1 MFRQPKPISLVLL
14 VVFLICATP
23 LALADSPGKM
33 TSADPQPNGA
43 ERPAVFTRWARVVH
57 PSWTYDAPSGNQAA
71 ALDDWDTWLS
81 IKDSTS
87 VGGQTWYRTSRGTWV
102 SANDVRIMG
111 SSEFQ
116 GVQLDGTEQGVLG
129 FVMENNTRVLSQPDG
144 NAKMLGTLDRYTPV
158 GVIGVDNGYLRIAD
172 GQWVSPELVRVVKPM
187 QRPAGVAPGD
197 KWIDVNLTQQTLTAY
212 EGDTPVFATLISSGK
227 GLFPTKRG
235 LYPIY
240 EKLISHT
247 MASGSSMYDPS
258 KPKGENNDPYTLDEV
273 PWSMYFTER
282 YALHGA
288 YWHDMFGEVRSH
300 GCVNL
305 TPADAKWL
313 FTWTGPEVPAGQNAA
328 YSSVANPGTWVW
340 VHD

>member
-1 MFRQPKPISLVLL
+1 MTIRAKLISFVLVLIL
-14 VVFLICATP
+14 LAFAVP
-23 LALADSPGKM
+23 LALADSPGTT

-43 ERPAVFTRWARVVH
+43 ERPAVFTRWARVVQ
-57 PSWTYDAPSGNQAA
+57 PSYSYDAPGGNPVA

-81 IKDSTS
+81 IKGSANA
-87 VGGQTWYRTSRGTWV
+87 GGQTWYRTSRGTWV
-102 SANDVRIMG
+102 NGNDIRFMYSSGFEGVHFDG
-111 SSEFQ
+111 S
-116 GVQLDGTEQGVLG
+116 EQGVLG
-129 FVMENNTRVLSQPDG
+129 FVTEDNTWVLNQPNG
-144 NAKMLGTLDRYTPV
+144 NARVLGTLNRYTPV
-158 GVIGVDNGYLRIAD
+158 GVLGVDNGWLRISD
-172 GQWVSPELVRVVKPM
+172 GQWVSPKLVRIVKP
-187 QRPAGVAPGD
+187 QGPPSGVGPNE

-212 EGDTPVFATLISSGK
+212 EGDTPVFATLVSSGK
-227 GLFPTKRG
+227 GLFPTKKG

-240 EKLISHT
+240 EKHISHT
-247 MASGSSMYDPS
+247 MANTSSMFDPS

-288 YWHDMFGEVRSH
+288 YWHDMFGAVRSH

-313 FTWTGPEVPAGQNAA
+313 FTWTGPVVPAGANTV
-328 YSSVANPGTWVW
+328 YSSASNPGTWVY